1 MHNAK
6 TPEQTADQRV
16 FWGLRANNLHFNHRK
31 KNHKKSQKVGS
42 LLVILSILCTQLI
55 IEIKFGVFEFDY
67 LEEIDKSS
75 QIQAIWFKSSIEAG
89 NWEIGPL

>member
-1 MHNAK
+1 MCFGVSG
-6 TPEQTADQRV
+6 QTIYT
-16 FWGLRANNLHFNHRK
+16 LIIE

-75 QIQAIWFKSSIEAG
+75 QIQAIWF
-89 NWEIGPL
+89 

>member
-1 MHNAK
+1 MCFGVSG
-6 TPEQTADQRV
+6 QTIYTLIIA
-16 FWGLRANNLHFNHRK
+16 K
-31 KNHKKSQKVGS
+31 KNHKKSQNVGS

-75 QIQAIWFKSSIEAG
+75 QIQAIWF
-89 NWEIGPL
+89 

>member
-1 MHNAK
+1 MCFGVSG
-6 TPEQTADQRV
+6 QTIYT
-16 FWGLRANNLHFNHRK
+16 LIIEK

-75 QIQAIWFKSSIEAG
+75 QIQAIWF
-89 NWEIGPL
+89 

>member
-16 FWGLRANNLHFNHRK
+16 FWGLRANNLHFNHCK
-31 KNHKKSQKVGS
+31 KKSQKVGS

-75 QIQAIWFKSSIEAG
+75 QIQAIWF
-89 NWEIGPL
+89 

>member
-1 MHNAK
+1 M
-6 TPEQTADQRV
+6 QTADQRV
-16 FWGLRANNLHFNHRK
+16 FLGLRAHNLHFNHCK
-31 KNHKKSQKVGS
+31 KNHEKSQTLWQKVGC

-75 QIQAIWFKSSIEAG
+75 QIQAIWF
-89 NWEIGPL
+89 